1 MKNIFLYTPVRIATF
16 SLVYLYVLIG
26 VSPMID
32 HQFTDLQTDI
42 RENKGYFQI
51 LFEISVH
58 IVILAVSWYLFH
70 SNLKSFLERILKVK
84 VFQHTEK
91 SISIVSGLVLVGL
104 QRNLLD
110 KLEFVTSNHPI
121 RLIT

>member
-26 VSPMID
+26 VSPVID

-42 RENKGYFQI
+42 RENKSYFQI
-51 LFEISVH
+51 LFDISVH
-58 IVILAVSWYLFH
+58 IVILAVAWYLFH
-70 SNLKSFLERILKVK
+70 SNLKSFLERMLQVK

-91 SISIVSGLVLVGL
+91 AISIVSGLVLVGL
-104 QRNLLD
+104 QKNLLD
-110 KLEFVTSNHPI
+110 KIKYITINHPI

>member
-1 MKNIFLYTPVRIATF
+1 MKNIFQYTPVRIATF
-16 SLVYLYVLIG
+16 SLIYLYVLIG
-26 VSPMID
+26 ISPMID

-42 RENKGYFQI
+42 RENKSYVQI

-58 IVILAVSWYLFH
+58 IVILSVSWYLFH

-91 SISIVSGLVLVGL
+91 AISIVSGLVLVGL
-104 QRNLLD
+104 QKNLLE
-110 KLEFVTSNHPI
+110 KIKYITSNHPI
-121 RLIT
+121 RE

>member
-1 MKNIFLYTPVRIATF
+1 MKNIFQYTPIRIATF

-26 VSPMID
+26 VSPVID

-42 RENKGYFQI
+42 RENKSYFQI
-51 LFEISVH
+51 LLEISVH

-70 SNLKSFLERILKVK
+70 SNLKSFLERILEVK

-104 QRNLLD
+104 QKNLLD
-110 KLEFVTSNHPI
+110 KIKYITTNHPV

>member
-1 MKNIFLYTPVRIATF
+1 MKNIFQYTPIRIASF

-42 RENKGYFQI
+42 REKKSYFQI
-51 LFEISVH
+51 LIEISVH

-70 SNLKSFLERILKVK
+70 SNLKRLCEGVMRANVC
-84 VFQHTEK
+84 QHTEQA
-91 SISIVSGLVLVGL
+91 INIVSGLVLVGL
-104 QRNLLD
+104 QKNLLD
-110 KLEFVTSNHPI
+110 KIKYITTNHPF

>member
-1 MKNIFLYTPVRIATF
+1 MKNIFLYTPVTIATF

-42 RENKGYFQI
+42 RENKSYFQI
-51 LFEISVH
+51 LLEISVH
-58 IVILAVSWYLFH
+58 IVILAVAWYLFH
-70 SNLKSFLERILKVK
+70 SNLKSLLERILKVQ
-84 VFQHTEK
+84 VLQHTDK

-104 QRNLLD
+104 QKNLLD

-121 RLIT
+121 RQ

>member
-1 MKNIFLYTPVRIATF
+1 MKNIFQYTPVRIATF

-26 VSPMID
+26 VSPIID
-32 HQFTDLQTDI
+32 HQFTDLETDI
-42 RENKGYFQI
+42 RENKSYFQI
-51 LFEISVH
+51 LLEISAH

-70 SNLKSFLERILKVK
+70 SNLKSLLERILNVK

-91 SISIVSGLVLVGL
+91 AISIVSGLVLVGL

-110 KLEFVTSNHPI
+110 KIKFITANHPI
-121 RLIT
+121 RS

>member
-16 SLVYLYVLIG
+16 SLIYLYVLIG

-42 RENKGYFQI
+42 RENKSYFQI
-51 LFEISVH
+51 LLEISIH
-58 IVILAVSWYLFH
+58 IVILAVAWYLFH
-70 SNLKSFLERILKVK
+70 SNLKSFLERLLKVK

-91 SISIVSGLVLVGL
+91 AISIVSGLALVGL
-104 QRNLLD
+104 QKNLLD
-110 KLEFVTSNHPI
+110 KIKYITINHPV
-121 RLIT
+121 RFIT

>member
-42 RENKGYFQI
+42 RENKSYFQI
-51 LFEISVH
+51 LLEISVH
-58 IVILAVSWYLFH
+58 IVILAVAWYLFH
-70 SNLKSFLERILKVK
+70 SNLKSLLERILKVQ
-84 VFQHTEK
+84 VLQHTDK

-104 QRNLLD
+104 QKNLLD

-121 RLIT
+121 RQ

>member
-42 RENKGYFQI
+42 RENKSYFQI
-51 LFEISVH
+51 LLEISVH
-58 IVILAVSWYLFH
+58 IVILAVAWYLFH
-70 SNLKSFLERILKVK
+70 SNLKSLLERILKVK
-84 VFQHTEK
+84 VLQHTDK

-104 QRNLLD
+104 QKNLLD

-121 RLIT
+121 RQ